1 VILVQV
7 EGLKMEQFESGNEE
21 TGFLTTFRQLPI
33 RIKQMFIAM
42 IIFTTAVL
50 GFSTFSYLQQNGSLN
65 DQQDYID
72 LISSEIGSIQTDLA
86 EAQQE
91 IVWLKQTVDAVID
104 RVDTVCDFLRG
115 YTWC

>member
-1 VILVQV
+1 
-7 EGLKMEQFESGNEE
+7 ME
-21 TGFLTTFRQLPI
+21 LTENTNPATRFIASFKQLSRP
-33 RIKQMFIAM
+33 IKQTFVAM
-42 IIFTTAVL
+42 SIFTIVISS
-50 GFSTFSYLQQNGSLN
+50 FSVFSYVQLNGSLN
-65 DQQDYID
+65 DQEDYID
-72 LISSEIGSIQTDLA
+72 LMSSEIGSIETDLA

>member
-1 VILVQV
+1 
-7 EGLKMEQFESGNEE
+7 MEQFESGKEE
-21 TGFLTTFRQLPI
+21 TGFVSNFRQLPARI
-33 RIKQMFIAM
+33 RQIFIAM
-42 IIFTTAVL
+42 TICIAAVI
-50 GFSTFSYLQQNGSLN
+50 GFSTFSYVQLNGSLN

-72 LISSEIGSIQTDLA
+72 LMSSEISSIEIDLSD
-86 EAQQE
+86 AQQE

>member
-1 VILVQV
+1 
-7 EGLKMEQFESGNEE
+7 MEQFESGKEE
-21 TGFLTTFRQLPI
+21 TGFISAFRQLPARI
-33 RIKQMFIAM
+33 RQIFIAM
-42 IIFTTAVL
+42 TICIAAVI
-50 GFSTFSYLQQNGSLN
+50 GFSTFSYVQLNGSLN

-72 LISSEIGSIQTDLA
+72 LMSSEISSIEIDLSDA
-86 EAQQE
+86 RQE

>member
-1 VILVQV
+1 
-7 EGLKMEQFESGNEE
+7 MS
-21 TGFLTTFRQLPI
+21 
-33 RIKQMFIAM
+33 
-42 IIFTTAVL
+42 IFTIAISS
-50 GFSTFSYLQQNGSLN
+50 FSVFSYVQLNGSLN
-65 DQQDYID
+65 DQEDYID
-72 LISSEIGSIQTDLA
+72 LMSSEIGSIETDLA